1 MRPSSAPQRK
11 PFHGH
16 SDELFVEA
24 IFRRGEEP
32 RPILKIPG
40 IIDQSIAELVHLDHA
55 IQLFEEHIEH
65 SDAGFYAWSE
75 HHRCAVDLKLTVERT
90 VRAYRISKDHINCI
104 QMAKRAGVAPGAWN
118 QKAWNAQYAHI
129 LRLRWTALEALLGSP
144 GLCTHE
150 LRQIVSKLKA
160 RSVPCGTVVERAN
173 WLYHGAPIHPQTI
186 NMATPEVIMSDV
198 PVAQGGVMP
207 SVEGQQQS
215 MAAVQ
220 SDHPS
225 AASHTAPLSNSPG
238 QTQASVPVRQ
248 ATNTPAQTPPFNLP
262 KIPTPAPGIAPSPVL
277 AQHAVNGHASSAPKF
292 ASPELPKPRTDQ
304 ATANEFA
311 DTSNAIKRAKPSVV
325 RHVVR
330 DNWDRCLMGSEY
342 HTAFMLNAILH
353 QASEATLR
361 TAVKDF
367 GAKMVQT
374 SKTAIFQHMTTR
386 DIDEL
391 ADQILSKASPAF
403 LDKAVAQRLETATAR
418 NLVNALATAERLGYT
433 IDDYVEEKGPNS
445 EKETVTPDVRG
456 LYKQVQQS
464 SQHSSSATP
473 VHGLPNGG
481 QHISVGQQGISL
493 LVCPTCTRPCSGP
506 RALEYHQRKGVCRDA
521 FDIAKVGKT
530 ACPHCGLN
538 FGSPHGTKY
547 HTKSQVCGE
556 YDAQVE
562 QAMWQALQEFARR
575 APSAPLTWSTAAVGP
590 KTSGQMTP
598 QGQATQSPRL
608 PPSSS
613 QTPVPMRTAANAHQ
627 ATPKPPGAVEDHY
640 AHLDPKTLKAWTE
653 ERLSIEEK
661 YGVEIRSAMKLPEPH
676 ATDELIKI
684 KNRYNTKQSVTR
696 KKYGIRLKERRPV
709 AEVDAER
716 CRLLQTP
723 NALEVWAEQERKER
737 LFKSGNIQAVI
748 DAGNATRPAK
758 RARLDA
764 GPDTGVPQYQQQPSP
779 PKPVESPRKMAPL
792 SEMGGLGSS
801 AASAETVDPTA
812 QAPQKTTPVRLYA
825 NRPKPSPLSQPQ
837 SRSAG
842 AHDHP
847 VSIASSDSEESDSTG
862 NSSSDDDG
870 EDIPAQ

>member
-1 MRPSSAPQRK
+1 M
-11 PFHGH
+11 
-16 SDELFVEA
+16 
-24 IFRRGEEP
+24 
-32 RPILKIPG
+32 
-40 IIDQSIAELVHLDHA
+40 
-55 IQLFEEHIEH
+55 
-65 SDAGFYAWSE
+65 
-75 HHRCAVDLKLTVERT
+75 
-90 VRAYRISKDHINCI
+90 
-104 QMAKRAGVAPGAWN
+104 
-118 QKAWNAQYAHI
+118 
-129 LRLRWTALEALLGSP
+129 
-144 GLCTHE
+144 
-150 LRQIVSKLKA
+150 
-160 RSVPCGTVVERAN
+160 
-173 WLYHGAPIHPQTI
+173 
-186 NMATPEVIMSDV
+186 
-198 PVAQGGVMP
+198 
-207 SVEGQQQS
+207 
-215 MAAVQ
+215 
-220 SDHPS
+220 
-225 AASHTAPLSNSPG
+225 
-238 QTQASVPVRQ
+238 RQ
-248 ATNTPAQTPPFNLP
+248 AKNTPAQTPPVNLP

-277 AQHAVNGHASSAPKF
+277 AQHAVNGHASSSSASAPKF
-292 ASPELPKPRTDQ
+292 ASPELSKPHTDQ
-304 ATANEFA
+304 FTANEYA
-311 DTSNAIKRAKPSVV
+311 DISNAIKRAKPSVV

-330 DNWDRCLMGSEY
+330 DNWDRCLVGSEY

-361 TAVKDF
+361 TAVQDF

-374 SKTAIFQHMTTR
+374 CKGAIMVHMTTR
-386 DIDEL
+386 DIDQL

-433 IDDYVEEKGPNS
+433 IEDYVEEKGPNS

-456 LYKQVQQS
+456 LYKQVQQN
-464 SQHSSSATP
+464 SQQSSSAMP

-481 QHISVGQQGISL
+481 QNISVGPQRISL

-530 ACPHCGLN
+530 ACPHCGLS

-562 QAMWQALQEFARR
+562 QAMWQALQEYARR
-575 APSAPLTWSTAAVGP
+575 ATSAPSTWATAAV
-590 KTSGQMTP
+590 GQMTP
-598 QGQATQSPRL
+598 QGQATQSPKL

-613 QTPVPMRTAANAHQ
+613 QTPVPMRTAADAHK
-627 ATPKPPGAVEDHY
+627 ATPKTPGAVEDPY

-661 YGVEIRSAMKLPEPH
+661 YGVEIRNAMQLPEPE

-723 NALEVWAEQERKER
+723 NALEVWADQERKER

-748 DAGNATRPAK
+748 DADNNAGRPAK
-758 RARLDA
+758 RARLD
-764 GPDTGVPQYQQQPSP
+764 P
-779 PKPVESPRKMAPL
+779 PVESPRKMASL
-792 SEMGGLGSS
+792 SEMGGLGAS

-812 QAPQKTTPVRLYA
+812 QPPQQTTPSRLYA
-825 NRPKPSPLSQPQ
+825 NRPKPSPLGQPQ
-837 SRSAG
+837 PRPVG
-842 AHDHP
+842 AQDQP
-847 VSIASSDSEESDSTG
+847 VSIASSDSEEESDSDRD
-862 NSSSDDDG
+862 SSSDDDD